1 MERKLQIMNDLFE
14 IVQYYEPYTQIAIQ
28 ENKLSYFDN
37 LKALCH
43 WHDDIEI
50 IYILKGKMNFY
61 VNGKNILIHE
71 HDGLIINSK
80 QMHYGYSEQGLDCE
94 FICILIHPIIFN
106 YNNDF
111 FNHFIKII
119 ISNNQIEYL
128 YLYHNNLEEK
138 RLLSLFNKLLLL
150 YKSSIP
156 EKEILY
162 YSIIF
167 KIWHKFYTILKKNFI
182 LSKLNSPNTSNDLII
197 QKNMTAYIYKNYAQN
212 ISLNDIARAGN
223 ICRSKC
229 CKLFKKY
236 LNQSPIEFLHTYRLE
251 VSKSLLINSD
261 LNITQIAIKI
271 GFNHLSYF
279 SKSFYQKYKL
289 TPKEYR
295 IKNKNYLI

>member
-1 MERKLQIMNDLFE
+1 MKRKLQIMHDLFE
-14 IVQYYEPYTQIAIQ
+14 IVQSYEPYIKIAIQ

-111 FNHFIKII
+111 FNHFVKTI

-128 YLYHNNLEEK
+128 YLNNNNLNDHH
-138 RLLSLFNKLLLL
+138 LLLLFNKLLLL
-150 YKSSIP
+150 YKSSIS

-167 KIWHKFYTILKKNFI
+167 KIWHKFYTILKKNFN
-182 LSKLNSPNTSNDLII
+182 LSELNSSNISNDLII
-197 QKNMTAYIYKNYAQN
+197 QKNMTAYIYKNYTQN
-212 ISLNDIARAGN
+212 ISLNDIAESGN

-236 LNQSPIEFLHTYRLE
+236 LNQTPIDFLNTYRLE
-251 VSKSLLINSD
+251 ISKSLLINSN
-261 LNITQIAIKI
+261 LNITKIALNS

-279 SKSFYQKYKL
+279 SKLFYQKYNF

-295 IKNKNYLI
+295 KLNKNR